1 MDDNTNKKK
10 DDNNNNAFDF
20 VNIEIREEISKKK
33 KNEKNKDLNIN
44 NISYKSEKANI
55 NNNKNLYPDLD
66 KKSEKSKKNEEPL
79 HLSFEML
86 DDEEVQN
93 LRLLSGNR
101 NDQSFN
107 DPNDDIVNN
116 NLVFSSKGKNTSSGQ
131 PKNNI
136 KEIMNLY
143 TLLLEDNKT
152 LLKNKEYF
160 IITEKED
167 IKDLIGKHKLYEL
180 SFVNSANFK
189 SIKCYR
195 RFRHFSLLHE
205 RLKTKY
211 PYIIIPKLPP
221 QKDFSKIIASDKIF
235 EEERLYQLN
244 FYLNFIFSHENL
256 RNTKEFFK
264 FTEEPTLDLTYFS
277 DKLNNSTSNTYDDL
291 DLIYMNVNYLNEITS
306 KKSNYSLSS
315 SISSIYNYFTSSG
328 TKKREIND
336 SEIIIKKMATHFNNI
351 IKQYTEIAKSIEN
364 IFKSNEDEANANK
377 KISEVFLYLKDS
389 FIHLDNYDKV
399 MLKYSERTKIL
410 SNRQI
415 ESLKKASKLKHK
427 LSALI
432 NLLHGIC
439 YTLEKYLNFISKY
452 NKLNGKIAEAK
463 KKGNKNLNDLMKTYQ
478 IYETVKNKFEMQLSK
493 ETNIYCQIYDETTYE
508 CLLQFREVLES
519 STILKINNKESDKKE
534 DIKK

>member
-1 MDDNTNKKK
+1 
-10 DDNNNNAFDF
+10 
-20 VNIEIREEISKKK
+20 
-33 KNEKNKDLNIN
+33 
-44 NISYKSEKANI
+44 
-55 NNNKNLYPDLD
+55 
-66 KKSEKSKKNEEPL
+66 
-79 HLSFEML
+79 
-86 DDEEVQN
+86 
-93 LRLLSGNR
+93 
-101 NDQSFN
+101 
-107 DPNDDIVNN
+107 
-116 NLVFSSKGKNTSSGQ
+116 
-131 PKNNI
+131 
-136 KEIMNLY
+136 
-143 TLLLEDNKT
+143 
-152 LLKNKEYF
+152 
-160 IITEKED
+160 
-167 IKDLIGKHKLYEL
+167 
-180 SFVNSANFK
+180 
-189 SIKCYR
+189 
-195 RFRHFSLLHE
+195 
-205 RLKTKY
+205 
-211 PYIIIPKLPP
+211 
-221 QKDFSKIIASDKIF
+221 
-235 EEERLYQLN
+235 
-244 FYLNFIFSHENL
+244 L

-277 DKLNNSTSNTYDDL
+277 DKLNNSTLNSYDDL
-291 DLIYMNVNYLNEITS
+291 DLSHMNVNYLNEITS